1 MSIDSKM
8 QNVKKGSRRSPPRFW
23 VRPHRNLKWW
33 NDVMKGNMIPEEWKE
48 NVRMSEHSF
57 YIFQPSSFCMLPIV
71 AGFHRQSTEIL
82 KNFFF

>member
-1 MSIDSKM
+1 M
-8 QNVKKGSRRSPPRFW
+8 N
-23 VRPHRNLKWW
+23 
-33 NDVMKGNMIPEEWKE
+33 GNMIPEEWKE